1 MALGVVLIHK
11 GTGTLNLAHGGLAML
26 GGFLYLEF
34 SRQLGWP
41 AGLAIIAAVL
51 CTSVVGAAIHTLI
64 MRQVESASPLVKL
77 VATLAALMI
86 IQSSVIL
93 YFGTD
98 PRLVLPIFPTD
109 VFEIGNINIPL
120 DRVILVAI
128 VAALAVGLSL
138 VFHRTT
144 RGLAVLGAS
153 ENPSAARALGWSTD
167 TIGLVTWTVG
177 AALAGLAG
185 VLIVPLSGL
194 DTEGLTLVLIAALAA
209 ALVSGFNSF
218 TLAAAAALAIG
229 MCQSILPNYVNQQGV
244 PEVVPLLVIMVVL
257 TVRGVGLPP
266 RSHVRIR
273 LPELGASTVSKR
285 VWLLLLVVSGALVWA
300 LPVEWANAIRVTFLI
315 GIVMLSVVVLTGY
328 AGQLSLGQYAL
339 GGFGAFIAGRLVAEH
354 DLPFVVAAA
363 LGVIGTACFGLLF
376 AVPALRT
383 RGVQLAVVTLGLG
396 LFLQKLIFENAKFTG
411 EGLGTPVGETSLFGL
426 NIDSIVEPRRFATV
440 AIVAFFGLA
449 YLVLNLRRSVA
460 GRRLIAVRTNE
471 RAAAALGISVT
482 GAKLYAFTVASVLA
496 GCGGILIAFSNRV
509 IVYEFIGPT
518 QSINI
523 ATMTV
528 LGGVG
533 YVSGSVFGAQ
543 FWPGAIGSELGH
555 LFGISN
561 LNQWLVLITG
571 VVLVLLLKQDPNG
584 MASHTIGA
592 LRRQRARFRT
602 SAAAPSP
609 LVPPASALQRV
620 TPKSLVVDRV
630 SVSFGGVRA
639 LADVG
644 VTVAP
649 GQVVGVI
656 GPNGSG
662 KTTLIDAITGFVRPN
677 EGSITLAGQELQ
689 HVPAFER
696 NRAGLSRSFQSL
708 ELFDDVSVLENLRAA
723 SDTKSRASYLTSIV
737 APTEPPL
744 PASAWNAI
752 TEFRL
757 ADVLGQRPSELSYGT
772 RRLLAIARAISSSP
786 SILLLDEPASGLSQT
801 EAAELAVV
809 VRRLAD
815 DWGVGVLV
823 VEHNMAFM
831 MGLCDHIVVLNF
843 GKVIDSGPPERISS
857 SEAVVSAY
865 LGAAS

>member
-1 MALGVVLIHK
+1 
-11 GTGTLNLAHGGLAML
+11 
-26 GGFLYLEF
+26 
-34 SRQLGWP
+34 
-41 AGLAIIAAVL
+41 
-51 CTSVVGAAIHTLI
+51 
-64 MRQVESASPLVKL
+64 
-77 VATLAALMI
+77 
-86 IQSSVIL
+86 
-93 YFGTD
+93 
-98 PRLVLPIFPTD
+98 
-109 VFEIGNINIPL
+109 
-120 DRVILVAI
+120 
-128 VAALAVGLSL
+128 
-138 VFHRTT
+138 
-144 RGLAVLGAS
+144 
-153 ENPSAARALGWSTD
+153 
-167 TIGLVTWTVG
+167 
-177 AALAGLAG
+177 
-185 VLIVPLSGL
+185 
-194 DTEGLTLVLIAALAA
+194 
-209 ALVSGFNSF
+209 
-218 TLAAAAALAIG
+218 
-229 MCQSILPNYVNQQGV
+229 
-244 PEVVPLLVIMVVL
+244 
-257 TVRGVGLPP
+257 
-266 RSHVRIR
+266 
-273 LPELGASTVSKR
+273 
-285 VWLLLLVVSGALVWA
+285 
-300 LPVEWANAIRVTFLI
+300 
-315 GIVMLSVVVLTGY
+315 
-328 AGQLSLGQYAL
+328 
-339 GGFGAFIAGRLVAEH
+339 
-354 DLPFVVAAA
+354 
-363 LGVIGTACFGLLF
+363 
-376 AVPALRT
+376 
-383 RGVQLAVVTLGLG
+383 
-396 LFLQKLIFENAKFTG
+396 
-411 EGLGTPVGETSLFGL
+411 
-426 NIDSIVEPRRFATV
+426 
-440 AIVAFFGLA
+440 
-449 YLVLNLRRSVA
+449 
-460 GRRLIAVRTNE
+460 
-471 RAAAALGISVT
+471 
-482 GAKLYAFTVASVLA
+482 
-496 GCGGILIAFSNRV
+496 
-509 IVYEFIGPT
+509 
-518 QSINI
+518 
-523 ATMTV
+523 MTV

-584 MASHTIGA
+584 MASHTVGT
-592 LRRQRARFRT
+592 LRRHAVDSDERRR
-602 SAAAPSP
+602 PSP

-630 SVSFGGVRA
+630 SVAFGGVRA

-649 GQVVGVI
+649 GQGRRCDRAERFRQDHSDRRHH
-656 GPNGSG
+656 G
-662 KTTLIDAITGFVRPN
+662 VRPTQRGVDHSRRSRA
-677 EGSITLAGQELQ
+677 E